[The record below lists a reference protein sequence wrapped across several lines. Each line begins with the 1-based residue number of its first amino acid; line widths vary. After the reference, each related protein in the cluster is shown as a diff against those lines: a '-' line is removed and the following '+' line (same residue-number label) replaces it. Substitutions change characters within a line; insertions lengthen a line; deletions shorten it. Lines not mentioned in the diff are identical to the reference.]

1 MTPGGYIEMADICFP
16 VEFVDGTMP
25 EDSALKKWAGLILDG
40 TRTIG
45 RPIDSAKKYK
55 EQLEKAGF
63 VNVVEQKFTWP
74 QNRWPKERKMKE
86 IGKIFCCCIY
96 DIPS

>member
-16 VEFVDGTMP
+16 VEFVDDTMP

-74 QNRWPKERKMKE
+74 QNRWPKEKNMKE
-86 IGKIFCCCIY
+86 IGKMFCCYIHNLH
-96 DIPS
+96 S